1 MKVGLFGGSFDPVH
15 RGHVEAAAAARRA
28 LGLDRVELVVTGRP
42 PHKRGPRAAPALA
55 RYALAE
61 LALLD
66 HDDLA
71 VSAVELDESRP
82 SYTIETLE
90 QRRRESPGDEIWWI
104 LGADAFAGLHT
115 WRRFRTILA
124 SFPVAVLA
132 RPGFDRR
139 ELVAGLDPE
148 LARLVSSARVEWVEN
163 PPIEAS
169 STRIRELLARDETPP
184 AGWLD
189 PRVLRF
195 IEKYRLYR

>member
-1 MKVGLFGGSFDPVH
+1 MKLGLFGGSFDPVH
-15 RGHVEAAAAARRA
+15 RGHVASAAAARRA
-28 LGLDRVELVVTGRP
+28 LGLDRVDLVVTGRP
-42 PHKRGPRAAPALA
+42 PHKEGPRGAPALA
-55 RYALAE
+55 RYAMAE
-61 LALLD
+61 IALLD
-66 HDDLA
+66 EEALA
-71 VSAVELDESRP
+71 VSTVELDDSRP

-90 QRRRESPGDEIWWI
+90 ALRRQLPGAEIWWI

-115 WRRFRTILA
+115 WRRFRSILG

-139 ELVAGLDPE
+139 ALVASLDPE
-148 LARLVSSARVEWVEN
+148 LARLVASARVEWIEN

-169 STRIRELLARDETPP
+169 STRIRELLSRREAPP
-184 AGWLD
+184 ADWLD